1 MFWGELFFADEA
13 VHDGEMV
20 DAGVVHFFAGYDTSN
35 SGAA

>member
-1 MFWGELFFADEA
+1 MFWGVLFFADEA
-13 VHDGEMV
+13 AYYCEMV